1 MNLPGMNFEILQ
13 VAFIRGL
20 VAGFAL
26 AAPMGPVAM
35 LCVRRTLTRGRVQAL
50 VAGTGAAAA
59 DMIFGA
65 VAGLG
70 VTVVNTF
77 VTDYQTVIG
86 AIGGVIVLVMGVLTY
101 RSPIVIDGVVR
112 VQSLRRDVA
121 AAFTMAITNPATMGA
136 AAGLFAAFGVIDAK
150 LDPSRAFWLVAGVFA
165 GSMLWW
171 VILVGCVGFIREGF
185 LRRGLTRLNKVFG
198 AIIAV
203 CGVAVLTAVA
213 IRVFS

>member
-1 MNLPGMNFEILQ
+1 MNFEILQ

-35 LCVRRTLTRGRVQAL
+35 LCVRRTLAKGRVQAL
-50 VAGTGAAAA
+50 IAGTGAAVA

-70 VTVVNTF
+70 ITVVNTF
-77 VTDYQTVIG
+77 VTDYQSVIG
-86 AIGGVIVLVMGVLTY
+86 AIGGVIVLAMGILTY
-101 RSPIVIDGVVR
+101 RSPIVMSDGEIK
-112 VQSLRRDVA
+112 VQSLRRDTA

-136 AAGLFAAFGVIDAK
+136 AAGLFAAFGVIDAA

-171 VILVGCVGFIREGF
+171 VILVGAVGFIREGF
-185 LRRGLTRLNKVFG
+185 LRRGLTRLNQVFG
-198 AIIAV
+198 AIIALSGIAV
-203 CGVAVLTAVA
+203 LVAVAVRILA
-213 IRVFS
+213 

>member
-1 MNLPGMNFEILQ
+1 MNLEILQ

-35 LCVRRTLTRGRVQAL
+35 LCVRRTLARGRVQAL
-50 VAGTGAAAA
+50 VAGAGAALA

-70 VTVVNTF
+70 ITVVNTF
-77 VTDYQTVIG
+77 VTDYQTIIG
-86 AIGGVIVLVMGVLTY
+86 AIGGVIVLAMGILTY
-101 RSPIVIDGVVR
+101 RSPIVMSDGEVQ

-136 AAGLFAAFGVIDAK
+136 AAGLFAAFGVINAT
-150 LDPSRAFWLVAGVFA
+150 LDPARAFWLVAGVFA

-171 VILVGCVGFIREGF
+171 VILVGAVGFIREEF
-185 LRRGLTRLNKVFG
+185 LRRGLTRLNQVFG
-198 AIIAV
+198 AIIALS
-203 CGVAVLTAVA
+203 GVAVLTAVA
-213 IRVFS
+213 AKLLG

>member
-1 MNLPGMNFEILQ
+1 MNLEILQ

-35 LCVRRTLTRGRVQAL
+35 LCVRRTLARGRVQAL
-50 VAGTGAAAA
+50 VAGAGAALA

-70 VTVVNTF
+70 ITVVNTF
-77 VTDYQTVIG
+77 VTDYQTIIG
-86 AIGGVIVLVMGVLTY
+86 AIGGVIVLAMGILTY
-101 RSPIVIDGVVR
+101 RSPIVMSDDEVQ

-136 AAGLFAAFGVIDAK
+136 AAGLFAAFGVINAT
-150 LDPSRAFWLVAGVFA
+150 LDPARAFWLVAGVFA

-171 VILVGCVGFIREGF
+171 VILVGAVGFIREEF
-185 LRRGLTRLNKVFG
+185 LRRGLTRLNQVFG
-198 AIIAV
+198 AIIALS
-203 CGVAVLTAVA
+203 GVAVLTAVA
-213 IRVFS
+213 AKLLG

>member
-1 MNLPGMNFEILQ
+1 MNIEILQ

-35 LCVRRTLTRGRVQAL
+35 LCVRRTLTKGRVQAL
-50 VAGTGAAAA
+50 VAGTGAALA

-70 VTVVNTF
+70 ITVVNTF
-77 VTDYQTVIG
+77 VTNYQTIIG
-86 AIGGVIVLVMGVLTY
+86 AIGGVIVLAMGILTY
-101 RSPIVIDGVVR
+101 RSPIVLADGEVK
-112 VQSLRRDVA
+112 VQSLRRDTA

-136 AAGLFAAFGVIDAK
+136 AAGLFAAFGVIDAT

-171 VILVGCVGFIREGF
+171 VILVGAVGVIREGF
-185 LRRGLTRLNKVFG
+185 LRRGLTRLNQVFG
-198 AIIAV
+198 AIIALS
-203 CGVAVLTAVA
+203 GIAVLTAVA
-213 IRVFS
+213 IRVLD

>member
-1 MNLPGMNFEILQ
+1 MSFEILQ

-35 LCVRRTLTRGRVQAL
+35 LCVRRTLTKGRLQAL
-50 VAGTGAAAA
+50 VAGAGAAAA

-65 VAGLG
+65 AAGLG
-70 VTVVNTF
+70 ITVIDTF
-77 VTDYQTVIG
+77 VTRYQLIIG
-86 AIGGVIVLVMGVLTY
+86 AIGGVIVLAMGIFTY
-101 RSPIVIDGVVR
+101 RSPIVFADGEVR

-136 AAGLFAAFGVIDAK
+136 AAGLFAAFGVIDVDI
-150 LDPSRAFWLVAGVFA
+150 DPSGAFWLVAGVFA

-171 VILVGCVGFIREGF
+171 VVLVGAVGFIREGF
-185 LRRGLTRLNKVFG
+185 LRRGLLRLNKVFG
-198 AIIAV
+198 ALIALS
-203 CGVAVLTAVA
+203 GIAVLTAVA
-213 IRVFS
+213 IRALP

>member
-1 MNLPGMNFEILQ
+1 MTFAILQ

-20 VAGFAL
+20 AAGFAL

-35 LCVRRTLTRGRVQAL
+35 LCVRRTLAKGRLQAL
-50 VAGTGAAAA
+50 VAGTGAAVA

-70 VTVVNTF
+70 ITVVNTF
-77 VTDYQTVIG
+77 VTNYQIIIG
-86 AIGGVIVLVMGVLTY
+86 ALGGIIVLTMGVLTY
-101 RSPIVIDGVVR
+101 RSPITLADGEVQ

-171 VILVGCVGFIREGF
+171 IVLVGTVGFIRAGF
-185 LRRGLTRLNKVFG
+185 LRRGLARLNKIFG
-198 AIIAV
+198 AIIAAS
-203 CGVAVLTAVA
+203 GIIVLIAVA
-213 IRVFS
+213 IRAFG

>member
-1 MNLPGMNFEILQ
+1 MIFALLDI
-13 VAFIRGL
+13 AFIRGL

-35 LCVRRTLTRGRVQAL
+35 LCVRRTLTKGRLQAL

-70 VTVVNTF
+70 ITVVNTF

-86 AIGGVIVLVMGVLTY
+86 FIGGIVVLAMGVLTY
-101 RSPIVIDGVVR
+101 RSHVVMTDGEVK
-112 VQSLRRDVA
+112 VQSLRRDTL
-121 AAFTMAITNPATMGA
+121 AAFSMAITNPATMGA
-136 AAGLFAAFGVIDAK
+136 AAGLFAAFGVINAK

-171 VILVGCVGFIREGF
+171 VILVGAVGFIREGF
-185 LRRGLTRLNKVFG
+185 LRRRLDRLNQIFG
-198 AIIAV
+198 AIIALS
-203 CGVAVLTAVA
+203 GVAVLVAVT
-213 IRVFS
+213 IKFFS

>member
-1 MNLPGMNFEILQ
+1 MNFDILQ

-35 LCVRRTLTRGRVQAL
+35 LCVRRTLAKGRVQAL
-50 VAGTGAAAA
+50 IAGAGAAVA

-77 VTDYQTVIG
+77 VTDYQTIIG
-86 AIGGVIVLVMGVLTY
+86 AIGGAIVLVMGVLTY
-101 RSPIVIDGVVR
+101 RSPIVMADGEVN
-112 VQSLRRDVA
+112 VQSLRRDTV

-171 VILVGCVGFIREGF
+171 AVLAGAVGVFREGF
-185 LRRGLTRLNKVFG
+185 LRSGLTRLNQVFG
-198 AIIAV
+198 AIIALS
-203 CGVAVLTAVA
+203 GIAVLTAVA
-213 IRVFS
+213 IKVLS

>member
-1 MNLPGMNFEILQ
+1 MNFEFLQ

-35 LCVRRTLTRGRVQAL
+35 LCVRRALTKGRVQAL
-50 VAGTGAAAA
+50 VAGTGAAVA

-65 VAGLG
+65 AAGLG
-70 VTVVNTF
+70 ITVVNTF
-77 VTDYQTVIG
+77 VTDYQIAIG
-86 AIGGVIVLVMGVLTY
+86 AIGGMIVLAMGILTY
-101 RSPIVIDGVVR
+101 RSPIVLADGGVR
-112 VQSLRRDVA
+112 VQSLRRDTA

-136 AAGLFAAFGVIDAK
+136 AAGLFAAFGVIDAA

-171 VILVGCVGFIREGF
+171 VTLVGAVGFVREGF
-185 LRRGLTRLNKVFG
+185 LRRGLTRLNQVFG
-198 AIIAV
+198 AIIALSGI
-203 CGVAVLTAVA
+203 CVLIAVA
-213 IRVFS
+213 IRVLG